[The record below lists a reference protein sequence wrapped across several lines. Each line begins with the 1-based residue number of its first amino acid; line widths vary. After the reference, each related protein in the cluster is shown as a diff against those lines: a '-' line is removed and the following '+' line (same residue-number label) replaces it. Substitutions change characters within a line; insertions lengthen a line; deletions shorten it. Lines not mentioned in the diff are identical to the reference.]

1 MKFSIPVVLFTA
13 GAVAAPSSV
22 TLNER
27 QLSALTQV
35 LTPVLQGLQSFDVT
49 LNAYTG
55 GPGQELLNV
64 ANNVIAGVRA
74 AANAVAPIQPVSEA
88 EAGGFAGL
96 GQQLDIAGYK
106 FIADL
111 NAQVPVFAQS
121 GICPETLNW
130 VTQVGDGVLDLKTA
144 VFSKFPNNG
153 GDANDVE
160 EFRKLFSA
168 VEQRLKE
175 CSAPPSADCSAYCG
189 KDHHDW
195 NKGEDKKGEKG
206 EKGKKGAK
214 DDCKKKY

>member
-1 MKFSIPVVLFTA
+1 MKLSIPVVLFTA

-35 LTPVLQGLQSFDVT
+35 LTPVLQGLQSFDVA

-55 GPGQELLNV
+55 EPGQELLNV

-111 NAQVPVFAQS
+111 NAQIPVFAQS

-130 VTQVGDGVLDLKTA
+130 VTQVGDGVLDLKTV

-168 VEQRLKE
+168 AEQRLKD
-175 CSAPPSADCSAYCG
+175 CSAPTPADCSAYCG
-189 KDHHDW
+189 KDHDDW
-195 NKGEDKKGEKG
+195 NKGENKKGDKG